1 MSGSSQCLIPKNLL
15 QSKYLDW
22 AEGLEVG
29 GVEVLEVA
37 EDAVGVGAVLDPF
50 LLGCLD
56 VVEGEGL
63 GYFEDLLAAWLGDAE
78 FAVVDVAA
86 DHASS

>member
-1 MSGSSQCLIPKNLL
+1 MIRWDQLIPKNLL

-37 EDAVGVGAVLDPF
+37 EDAIGVGAVLDPF

-63 GYFEDLLAAWLGDAE
+63 GYFEDLLVTWLCDAE
-78 FAVVDVAA
+78 FAVVDVAVE
-86 DHASS
+86 DASA